1 MKQRIA
7 IVSFFI
13 FVIVTLSEPLWAARL
28 ELRPL
33 GSDSSITSVMVGDEI
48 EVELWIDSER
58 QPISG
63 AAVFL
68 SFDEKHLALVN
79 EDRARKQASSPL
91 PQEDSCPTAKFFA
104 TICSMKDPAAS
115 APGTQLDYSVVRA
128 ADQGAGP
135 IASFRLRALMPAA
148 QLHVRIDESGTR
160 ETRFFLPDGGQR
172 SFRFITP
179 LQLSVQG
186 ITIRDLPNRI
196 VLPRSGTHQLT
207 LGNHIFDP
215 SLEQTK
221 SPGLCLLWVLCKH
234 ITTLSKMRLFYER
247 PTTLR
252 PGNSSY

>member
-7 IVSFFI
+7 IASFFI

-79 EDRARKQASSPL
+79 EDRATQTGFQP
-91 PQEDSCPTAKFFA
+91 FA
-104 TICSMKDPAAS
+104 PRGFLSNGEIFRNYLLDEADPAAS

-215 SLEQTK
+215 QFRADE
-221 SPGLCLLWVLCKH
+221 
-234 ITTLSKMRLFYER
+234 IT
-247 PTTLR
+247 
-252 PGNSSY
+252 